1 MPPKKRTSKKR
12 GDESGPWYADG
23 LKFKCTQCGNCCTGA
38 PGYVFVNQKEIDAIA
53 EFVGRADRGLTK
65 KHLRRVYGNSY
76 SLTEDPNNGDCC
88 FLKTTPDGKRTCSI
102 YPVRPLQCR
111 TWPFWDDLLES
122 PDAWDFAADGC
133 PGMNRGKTHDLVQ
146 IRVRL
151 NARDWDDLP
160 S

>member
-1 MPPKKRTSKKR
+1 MPEPA
-12 GDESGPWYADG
+12 PWYADG

-38 PGYVFVNQKEIDAIA
+38 PGYVFVTPEEIDAIA
-53 EFVGRADRGLTK
+53 EFLGRPGRGLTK
-65 KHLRRVYGNSY
+65 YHLRRVGRGY
-76 SLTEDPNNGDCC
+76 SLTENPDNYDCC
-88 FLKTTPDGKRTCSI
+88 FLNTTPDGKRTCSI

-111 TWPFWDDLLES
+111 TWPFWDDNLDS
-122 PDAWDFAADGC
+122 PDAWDFAAQDC
-133 PGMNRGKTHDLVQ
+133 PGMNRGKSHDLVQ